1 MRKWLQVVGS
11 PKLALVGMVWL
22 AIGAG
27 LSYGNPIDVSI
38 WVLIAPLAFM
48 AVTLLCAIFGYP
60 RIHRQTGLLVFHIG
74 LLTLVVL
81 AALGRL
87 TFFEARVEMLEGN
100 AFNPQDL
107 LGVRQGQWHWGK
119 LSDVEFVQGPYRVEY
134 SAGLVRGRTFN
145 DVAVRNSAGE
155 WETRIVG
162 DDRVL
167 VEDGYR
173 FYTSFNKG
181 YAPLLTWQPGDGS
194 APVSGAV
201 HMPSYPMFAHKQD
214 QVWQP
219 PQGPELKLWL
229 RLETGLKENQA
240 WVLNGQPVRSVLVV
254 TDADKRHEL
263 LPGQAVMVAG
273 GTVRYEKLLTWMG
286 YKIFYD
292 PTLHWM
298 FVASVL
304 SVAGLGWHFWRR
316 FGNLQAAALAPALS
330 PGQNALEVT
339 WSTKPLPVRGVP
351 NNG

>member
-1 MRKWLQVVGS
+1 MRKWLQIVGS

-22 AIGAG
+22 GIGAG
-27 LSYGNPIDVSI
+27 LSYGNPMDVSI
-38 WVLIAPLAFM
+38 WVLVAPLAFM

-60 RIHRQTGLLVFHIG
+60 RIHRQTGLLVFHVG
-74 LLTLVVL
+74 LLAIVVL

-100 AFNPQDL
+100 LFNAQDL
-107 LGVRQGQWHWGK
+107 LDVRQGRWHRGK
-119 LSDVEFVQGPYRVEY
+119 LSEVEFVQGPYRVEY

-145 DVAVRNSAGE
+145 DVAVRNRVGE
-155 WETRIVG
+155 WETRVIG

-167 VEDGYR
+167 VMDGYR

-181 YAPLLTWQPGDGS
+181 YAPLLTWQPDGGS
-194 APVSGAV
+194 EPVSGAV

-214 QVWQP
+214 QIWQP
-219 PQGPELKLWL
+219 PQGPALKLWL
-229 RLETGLKENQA
+229 RLETGLQEDQA

-254 TDADKRHEL
+254 TEADKRHEL
-263 LPGQAVMVAG
+263 LPGQAIAVAG

-298 FVASVL
+298 FAASVL

-316 FGNLQAAALAPALS
+316 FGDLRAAALASTPIPAQIGS
-330 PGQNALEVT
+330 EGAWP
-339 WSTKPLPVRGVP
+339 TKPVPVRG
-351 NNG
+351 GS